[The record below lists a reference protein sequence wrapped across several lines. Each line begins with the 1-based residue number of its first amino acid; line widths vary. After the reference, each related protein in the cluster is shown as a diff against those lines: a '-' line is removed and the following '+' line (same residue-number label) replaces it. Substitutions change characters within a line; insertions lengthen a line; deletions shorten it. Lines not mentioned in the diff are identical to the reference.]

1 MKITSHS
8 CGSHKVFVFVRFI
21 ESPNTSKCERE
32 RKADIYIKGVGVMAD
47 GKLRNMA
54 SIYIEKAD
62 KMLLLY
68 RQGGSVVNDVW
79 VGSAGGHFEEHEL
92 NNARACVLREMKEE
106 IGITEKELEN
116 IRLRYVTL
124 RRAKGEIRQ
133 NYYFFAKLKDG
144 VDEEFISNEGVIKW
158 IPFEKVTALP
168 MPFTSEFV
176 LKHYFDVGNRTEMLY
191 GGIADGSKVVFT
203 ELPEF

>member
-1 MKITSHS
+1 
-8 CGSHKVFVFVRFI
+8 
-21 ESPNTSKCERE
+21 
-32 RKADIYIKGVGVMAD
+32 MAD

-54 SIYIEKAD
+54 SIYIEKAG

-68 RQGGSVVNDVW
+68 RQGGKVVNDVW
-79 VGSAGGHFEEHEL
+79 VGSAGGHFEEYEL
-92 NNARACVLREMKEE
+92 NDAKACVLREMEE
-106 IGITEKELEN
+106 ELGITEDELDN

-144 VDEEFISNEGVIKW
+144 SDETFVSNEGIMRWFPLEALFK
-158 IPFEKVTALP
+158 LP
-168 MPFTSEFV
+168 MPFTAEFV
-176 LKHYFDVGNRTEMLY
+176 LRHYLDIGQYTEMLY